1 MSYFLIEE
9 RTDFFIRTLFFYLQT
24 SYRFMSASL
33 LDSYVLPRYLFSSNF
48 RICLQSLIHPFLM
61 STLFVD
67 HYLIE
72 FRLVLHPHSILLVL
86 IHLSTQPLQ
95 SDKVVHVA
103 GRSACFF
110 SDFLISSRPN
120 DSFPD
125 SITKVR

>member
-1 MSYFLIEE
+1 MYCLDICFP
-9 RTDFFIRTLFFYLQT
+9 RTFEYVFNLF
-24 SYRFMSASL
+24 
-33 LDSYVLPRYLFSSNF
+33 
-48 RICLQSLIHPFLM
+48 IHPFLM

-72 FRLVLHPHSILLVL
+72 FRLVLYPHSILLVL

-103 GRSACFF
+103 ERSACFF
-110 SDFLISSRPN
+110 SDFLISSRSN